1 MRVNIRHYDNDL
13 FHLNKSNSMYIL
25 DRLKKIKTKYEEDT
39 KRSLHV
45 HVAKHDEALAMISQ
59 LQAENELLKEQ
70 LSNSPE
76 NYSVALLT
84 IRFQLAAVSKD
95 LIIIFDC

>member
-70 LSNSPE
+70 LSNSQNPRMHFVII
-76 NYSVALLT
+76 SLLYLQWAKT
-84 IRFQLAAVSKD
+84 
-95 LIIIFDC
+95 